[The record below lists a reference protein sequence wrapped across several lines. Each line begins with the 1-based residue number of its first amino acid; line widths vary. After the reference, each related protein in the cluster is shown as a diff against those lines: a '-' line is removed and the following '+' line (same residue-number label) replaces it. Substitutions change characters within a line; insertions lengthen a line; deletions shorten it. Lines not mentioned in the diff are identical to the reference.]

1 MPKFLV
7 KEYRELK
14 WISDAHEVE
23 VGAESEKYPKFHMRE
38 SSFCVNLG
46 KKKKKTII
54 WDIDGTTTKKM
65 FMILLWLLDMW
76 SYGFQN
82 PVAAQAANKGGGHP
96 AALSCSICGCPAEGA
111 FPWGPCAVQVW
122 CFGTE

>member
-1 MPKFLV
+1 MNFMPKFLV

-38 SSFCVNLG
+38 SSFYVNL

-54 WDIDGTTTKKM
+54 WDIDGTTKKKC
-65 FMILLWLLDMW
+65 LWY
-76 SYGFQN
+76 SYGS
-82 PVAAQAANKGGGHP
+82 
-96 AALSCSICGCPAEGA
+96 LTCGVKMLVS
-111 FPWGPCAVQVW
+111 F
-122 CFGTE
+122 